1 MFEGAPVN
9 TGAVVWPDPDSA
21 SFAVRRMQVK
31 LHRRATE
38 ESGRRYGDLFN
49 LVRDPALLVHAWE
62 RVRQNKGSRT
72 PGVDGATVALIES
85 RIGVDAFLQEIR
97 DRLRSRTF
105 TPVGVRQVEI
115 PKSNGKVRRLGIP
128 TVGDR
133 VVQAALKAV
142 LEPIF
147 EADFV
152 SCSYGFRPNRR
163 AQDAVSEIQYLT
175 SRTYEWVLEADIE
188 ACFDTIDHAALMGR
202 IRSRISDAR
211 VLSLVKA
218 FLRSGVMTTS
228 GDRQETLTGT
238 PQGGILSPL
247 LANIALS
254 LLDEHF
260 SREWEQQMG
269 TSPRRNARRRRGE
282 ANYRLIRYADDF
294 VVVVAG
300 ERCHA
305 DRLRQRV
312 TGVLAPMGL
321 RLPRFSHPPDA
332 KTRDGQVLR
341 LHRGV
346 QEGDRLDQGQGADT
360 DQQIDPAHEPGRT
373 AHQYRPGPAGVGELF
388 PARSVQGR
396 VQCDRLLRVG
406 EDREVDTAQAQPDR
420 VA

>member
-1 MFEGAPVN
+1 M
-9 TGAVVWPDPDSA
+9 
-21 SFAVRRMQVK
+21 
-31 LHRRATE
+31 
-38 ESGRRYGDLFN
+38 
-49 LVRDPALLVHAWE
+49 
-62 RVRQNKGSRT
+62 
-72 PGVDGATVALIES
+72 
-85 RIGVDAFLQEIR
+85 
-97 DRLRSRTF
+97 
-105 TPVGVRQVEI
+105 EI
-115 PKSNGKVRRLGIP
+115 PKSNGKVRLLGIP

-202 IRSRISDAR
+202 IRSRISDAH

-269 TSPRRNARRRRGE
+269 TSHRRNARRRRGE

-305 DRLRQRV
+305 ERLREQV

-321 RLPRFSHPPDA
+321 RLSPEKTRVVHIDEGFDFLGFRALPPDA
-332 KTRDGQVLR
+332 QTRDG
-341 LHRGV
+341 
-346 QEGDRLDQGQGADT
+346 
-360 DQQIDPAHEPGRT
+360 
-373 AHQYRPGPAGVGELF
+373 
-388 PARSVQGR
+388 
-396 VQCDRLLRVG
+396 
-406 EDREVDTAQAQPDR
+406 
-420 VA
+420 